1 MPSLAR
7 AERRI
12 AEVIAGSE
20 VPEDPV
26 HSRNTL
32 EWLLRLDPEADPEL
46 RIAALGHDIER
57 AVEARKVLRGDF
69 ADYDAFKAAHARNSA
84 AMLGVIL
91 GECGVRDEALIQGV
105 QRLVCVH
112 EVGGDPRADLLK
124 DADSLS
130 YFDVNLPLY
139 FERNGWKET
148 RRRCVWGYR
157 RLSER
162 ARSLAAGLTGRG
174 KELDDVLDEAI
185 REAGVGVTTPAS
197 PLEAPPPRPA
207 IGR

>member
-7 AERRI
+7 VERRI
-12 AEVIAGSE
+12 AEVIAGSS
-20 VPEDPV
+20 VPEDPS

-32 EWLLRLDPEADPEL
+32 EWLLRLAPQVDPAL

-57 AVEARKVLRGDF
+57 AVEARKVQR
-69 ADYDAFKAAHARNSA
+69 ADYGEYDAFKAAHARNSA
-84 AMLGVIL
+84 AMLREIL
-91 GECGVRDEALIQGV
+91 QECGVGDEALTREV
-105 QRLVCVH
+105 HHLVCLH
-112 EVGGDPRADLLK
+112 EVGGDLRSGLLK

-139 FERNGWKET
+139 FERNGWQET
-148 RRRCVWGYR
+148 HRRCVWGYR

-162 ARSLAAGLTGRG
+162 ARSMAAGLTGRG
-174 KELDDVLDEAI
+174 KELDDLMDEAI
-185 REAGVGVTTPAS
+185 REAGVGVTTPAGA
-197 PLEAPPPRPA
+197 PEAPPPRPA